1 MEKKDQK
8 GCGDWQTSLKGPA
21 VQKPTVPGPEQ
32 AQPVE
37 SARKPTAPGPEQAQ
51 PGESAQG
58 IPWWSS
64 GLGLS
69 TLAVEGMGSS
79 PG

>member
-1 MEKKDQK
+1 MRKKDQR

-21 VQKPTVPGPEQ
+21 VQKPTAQGPEQ
-32 AQPVE
+32 VQPV
-37 SARKPTAPGPEQAQ
+37 
-51 PGESAQG
+51 ESAQG

-69 TLAVEGMGSS
+69 TLAVEGMGSI